1 MCSNARTE
9 GQKTSK
15 KTDREILRRIILGQL
30 NRVFRDRYGAEF
42 PDHEAGRP
50 DLEVLLRYHA
60 LHPTHARE
68 NMRNTIETRA
78 PWMPKAEADLVIG
91 DLAILDQRRLWLS
104 QAELRQQ
111 VWLSNA
117 DRQRLKA
124 WNIPPWDRTPAQLE
138 LQRKERKL
146 ARKRLARRKAGAISR
161 SIYLVDS
168 ISSKEPWKAEGV
180 SRATWYRRMRQVR
193 GQVLTVQLSNTVTR
207 GDSQPPPSPAPVRQV
222 RGLEEKVLSDPIPV
236 SVSPERKRA

>member
-1 MCSNARTE
+1 M
-9 GQKTSK
+9 
-15 KTDREILRRIILGQL
+15 
-30 NRVFRDRYGAEF
+30 
-42 PDHEAGRP
+42 
-50 DLEVLLRYHA
+50 RYHA

-78 PWMPKAEADLVIG
+78 PWMPKAEADLIIG
-91 DLAILDQRRLWLS
+91 DLAILDPYRLWLRPE
-104 QAELRQQ
+104 ELRQQ

-138 LQRKERKL
+138 LQRKERKR
-146 ARKRLARRKAGAISR
+146 ARKRQARRNAGAKLRPIF
-161 SIYLVDS
+161 LEDS

-193 GQVLTVQLSNTVTR
+193 GQVLTVQLSNPVTS
-207 GDSQPPPSPAPVRQV
+207 GEFPNPPHPVPVTQV

>member
-1 MCSNARTE
+1 MSNNHIANHKQASKR
-9 GQKTSK
+9 KSK
-15 KTDREILRRIILGQL
+15 KPDREILRRIILGQL
-30 NRVFRDRYGAEF
+30 NRIFRDRYGAEF
-42 PDHEAGRP
+42 PDDDAGHP

-78 PWMPKAEADLVIG
+78 PWRPKAEADLIIG

-117 DRQRLKA
+117 DRQQLKA

-138 LQRKERKL
+138 LRRKERKR
-146 ARKRLARRKAGAISR
+146 ARKRLARRNAGATSR
-161 SIYLVDS
+161 SIYLEDS
-168 ISSKEPWKAEGV
+168 ISNKKPWKAAGV

-207 GDSQPPPSPAPVRQV
+207 VLPNPS
-222 RGLEEKVLSDPIPV
+222 IPRPCETGPGPGGEGIV
-236 SVSPERKRA
+236 